1 MGEIRVKGSA
11 EARSRTVSRK
21 LGAILTAAGHCIR
34 TATEG
39 VPQLDVITRLRGGV
53 AKAINLF

>member
-1 MGEIRVKGSA
+1 MSEIRVKGSDGV
-11 EARSRTVSRK
+11 RSRTVSRK
-21 LGAILTAAGHCIR
+21 LGAILAAAGHCIR

-53 AKAINLF
+53 SKAINLF